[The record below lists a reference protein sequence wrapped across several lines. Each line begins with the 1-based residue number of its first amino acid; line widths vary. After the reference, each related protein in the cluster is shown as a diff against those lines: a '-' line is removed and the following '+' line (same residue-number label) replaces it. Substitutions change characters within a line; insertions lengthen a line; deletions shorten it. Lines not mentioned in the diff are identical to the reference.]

1 VLKIN
6 IQIIKFLP
14 GQDRRHED

>member
-6 IQIIKFLP
+6 ISCTWT
-14 GQDRRHED
+14 